1 MGLFD
6 KLKRKKEGFT
16 KINAHV
22 ATPHFYEKQDESPFG
37 AIALTEGT
45 LTILPENPQ
54 EKYRVDAKPVSD
66 WKLVLVSTSTDS
78 IIGEVDYFTA
88 LNKIKKYMLDST
100 GDSVLIKALSLTELE
115 SLI

>member
-22 ATPHFYEKQDESPFG
+22 ATPHFYEKQGESPFG

-78 IIGEVDYFTA
+78 IIGEVDYYTA
-88 LNKIKKYMLDST
+88 LNNIKKYMLDST
-100 GDSVLIKALSLTELE
+100 GDSMLIKALSLTELE
-115 SLI
+115 SLM